1 MSRFKNFGKSVW
13 RTKTSISEHWRKK
26 NDWSSRFNYRWP
38 QRVGLPP
45 QRDKAALARSRL
57 KTQFS
62 KSVEGY
68 LWWPLQR
75 YHLKTNLKRS
85 LRARRTKCWTRARAT
100 GCRHTTKWRSTS
112 CSTLKQFHRQSSSQS
127 TWISG
132 ERKRPLSLNR
142 RYLNLKLCLDHTMI
156 ETSSINVN

>member
-1 MSRFKNFGKSVW
+1 MSRFKSSGKSVW

-38 QRVGLPP
+38 RRVGLPP
-45 QRDKAALARSRL
+45 QRDRAELARSRL

-68 LWWPLQR
+68 SWWPSQR
-75 YHLKTNLKRS
+75 YHLKTSLKRS
-85 LRARRTKCWTRARAT
+85 LRAQRTKYSTRVLAT
-100 GCRHTTKWRSTS
+100 GYRHTTKWRSTS
-112 CSTLKQFHRQSSSQS
+112 CSTLKQFHQQSSSQS
-127 TWISG
+127 IWISG
-132 ERKRPLSLNR
+132 ERKKPLSLNR
-142 RYLNLKLCLDHTMI
+142 RYSSLKRCLDHTRI